1 MLNDLYYLNLL
12 NKMENLEYLKNLN
25 DSQKEAV
32 LYISGPLLI
41 VAGAGSGKTR
51 VLTSRIAHILKENKA
66 FPNQIL
72 SVTFTNKAA
81 REMQIRVSKILDNK
95 EVGLPWLGTFHSIC
109 AKILRRHAKAVNLN
123 QNFTIIDQ
131 DDQLRLI
138 KSICNAENIDI
149 KKISPNFIISLINK
163 WKNLGWYPNDVV
175 LKKSENFEKNLL
187 KIYKI
192 YQEKLT
198 DLNAC
203 DFGDLILHCVSIFER
218 NKDINEMYSKNFKYI
233 LVDEYQDT
241 NFIQSKWLKLLT
253 KSHDNICCVGDDDQ
267 SIYSWRG
274 AEIKNFLEFDKMF
287 TNTKIIRLEENYRS
301 SQNILNVASELI
313 SNNENRLGKKLNS
326 NQNQGELVNL
336 NCFKNGKDEAIH
348 ISKTLENQI
357 SKKYKLNNVAILV
370 RAIFQTREFEERFL
384 KIGLPYRIL
393 GGVKFYERTEIKDC
407 IAYLR
412 IVYQDKDDL
421 AFERVV
427 NVPKRSV
434 GNTTIKIISEYAK
447 QNSLPLEKSAKNLI
461 SFNKIKPKTKI
472 GLNSF
477 LNLLEKWR
485 NDYFNKKINHVKLLQ
500 IILDESGYS
509 LSLKNKKDLENE
521 NRLENIKE
529 LLNAMKEFDNLES
542 FLEHVSL
549 ATSVDNDWDGEKVN
563 LMTIHAS
570 KGLEFDAVFLP
581 GWEEGLF
588 PHQKSIDEK
597 GQHGLEEERR
607 LAYVGITRAKHEVYI
622 SFSLNRFY
630 QGDWIDSIS
639 SRFVDELPEKYVKK
653 INNYER
659 EEEEIFEFN
668 QDLENEED
676 NYRSPGWLRYQK
688 RLK

>member
-1 MLNDLYYLNLL
+1 MP
-12 NKMENLEYLKNLN
+12 NLEYLNNLN
-25 DSQKEAV
+25 ESQKKAV

-66 FPNQIL
+66 FSNQIL

-81 REMQIRVSKILDNK
+81 REMQNRVSKILNNK

-109 AKILRRHAKAVNLN
+109 AKILRRHAKAINLN

-131 DDQLRLI
+131 DDQLRLV

-163 WKNLGWYPNDVV
+163 WKNFGWYPDDVV
-175 LKKSENFEKNLL
+175 LKKSENLEKNLL
-187 KIYKI
+187 KVYKI
-192 YQEKLT
+192 YQTKLT
-198 DLNAC
+198 NLNAC
-203 DFGDLILHCVSIFER
+203 DFGDLILHCVSIFEK
-218 NKDINEMYSKNFKYI
+218 NIDINEIYSKNFKYI

-253 KSHDNICCVGDDDQ
+253 KNHDNICCVGDDDQ

-274 AEIKNFLEFDKMF
+274 AEIKNFLEFDKVYK
-287 TNTKIIRLEENYRS
+287 NTKIIRLEENYRS
-301 SQNILNVASELI
+301 TQNILNVASELI
-313 SNNENRLGKKLNS
+313 SKNENRLGKELIS

-336 NCFKNGKDEAIH
+336 NCYKSGKEEAIYV
-348 ISKTLENQI
+348 SKIIEDKV
-357 SKKYKLNNVAILV
+357 SKKHRLNNVAILV
-370 RAIFQTREFEERFL
+370 RAIYQTREFEERFL
-384 KIGLPYRIL
+384 KIGLPYRII
-393 GGVKFYERTEIKDC
+393 GGVKFYERAEIKDC

-412 IVYQDKDDL
+412 TVYQNKDDL
-421 AFERVV
+421 AFERII
-427 NVPKRSV
+427 NVPKRSI
-434 GNTTIKIISEYAK
+434 GDTSFKMISEHAK
-447 QNSLPLEKSAKNLI
+447 KNNLSLENSSKNLI
-461 SFNKIKPKTKI
+461 ELNKVKPKTKT
-472 GLNSF
+472 GLFNF

-485 NDYFNKKINHVKLLQ
+485 NDHFNKKIDHVKLLQ

-509 LSLKNKKDLENE
+509 LLLKNKKDLENE

-549 ATSVDNDWDGEKVN
+549 ATSIDNDWDGEKIN
-563 LMTIHAS
+563 LMTMHAS
-570 KGLEFDAVFLP
+570 KGLEFDSVFLP

-597 GQHGLEEERR
+597 GQKGLEEERR
-607 LAYVGITRAKHEVYI
+607 LAYVGITRAKHDVFI

-639 SRFVDELPEKYVKK
+639 SRFIDELPEKYIKK
-653 INNYER
+653 VNNYEK
-659 EEEEIFEFN
+659 EEDDFFDFN
-668 QDLENEED
+668 QDLENDEGV
-676 NYRSPGWLRYQK
+676 YRSPGWLRYQK

>member
-1 MLNDLYYLNLL
+1 MSNLKYLENL
-12 NKMENLEYLKNLN
+12 NK
-25 DSQKEAV
+25 SQKEAV
-32 LYISGPLLI
+32 LYITGPLLI
-41 VAGAGSGKTR
+41 VAGAGSGKTK

-66 FPNQIL
+66 FPNEIL

-81 REMQIRVSKILDNK
+81 REMQNRVSKILDHK
-95 EVGLPWLGTFHSIC
+95 EVGLPWLGTFHAIC

-163 WKNLGWYPNDVV
+163 WKNLGWYPDNVI
-175 LKKSENFEKNLL
+175 LKTSDTLEKNLL
-187 KIYKI
+187 KIYRI
-192 YQEKLT
+192 YQTKLI

-218 NKDINEMYSKNFKYI
+218 NHDINEMYSKNFKYI

-253 KSHDNICCVGDDDQ
+253 KNHDNICCVGDDDQ

-274 AEIKNFLEFDKMF
+274 AEIKNFLEFDKIF
-287 TNTKIIRLEENYRS
+287 KNTKIIKLEENYRS
-301 SQNILNVASELI
+301 TQNILTVASELI
-313 SNNENRLGKKLNS
+313 SNNENRMGKTLNS
-326 NQNQGELVNL
+326 NQNQGELINL
-336 NCFKNGKDEAIH
+336 NCFKNGKDEATG
-348 ISKTLENQI
+348 ISKILENEI
-357 SKKYKLNNVAILV
+357 SKKYKLNDVAILV

-393 GGVKFYERTEIKDC
+393 GGVKFYERAEIKDC
-407 IAYLR
+407 VAYLR
-412 IVYQDKDDL
+412 IVYQNKDDL
-421 AFERVV
+421 AFERIV
-427 NVPKRSV
+427 NVPKRSI
-434 GNTTIKIISEYAK
+434 GDTTFKMISEHAK
-447 QNSLPLEKSAKNLI
+447 KNSLPLEKSAKNLI
-461 SFNKIKPKTKI
+461 SLNKIKPKTKI
-472 GLNSF
+472 GLLSF

-485 NDYFNKKINHVKLLQ
+485 DDYFNKKIGHVKLLQ

-509 LSLKNKKDLENE
+509 LLLKNKKDLENE

-529 LLNAMKEFDNLES
+529 LLNAMKDFDNLES

-549 ATSVDNDWDGEKVN
+549 ATSIDNDWDGEKVN
-563 LMTIHAS
+563 LMTMHAS
-570 KGLEFDAVFLP
+570 KGLEFDTVFLP

-597 GQHGLEEERR
+597 GQKGLEEERR
-607 LAYVGITRAKHEVYI
+607 LAYVGITRAKYEVYI

-639 SRFVDELPEKYVKK
+639 SRFVDELPEEYIKK
-653 INNYER
+653 VNNYER
-659 EEEEIFEFN
+659 EEDEFFDFN
-668 QDLENEED
+668 QDQDNEE
-676 NYRSPGWLRYQK
+676 NTYRSPGWLRYQK